1 MGGSVKIRQ
10 LEDGSYVLS
19 PNPKRRRTD
28 IDEEEGS
35 KGAEISADPPGGE
48 DKINT
53 EDPKGKKVS
62 IKILNYILIV
72 YSLRRMCKKKMK
84 LW

>member
-35 KGAEISADPPGGE
+35 KGAEISAE
-48 DKINT
+48 FLEVKIKST
-53 EDPKGKKVS
+53 QRIQRAKK
-62 IKILNYILIV
+62 
-72 YSLRRMCKKKMK
+72 
-84 LW
+84 